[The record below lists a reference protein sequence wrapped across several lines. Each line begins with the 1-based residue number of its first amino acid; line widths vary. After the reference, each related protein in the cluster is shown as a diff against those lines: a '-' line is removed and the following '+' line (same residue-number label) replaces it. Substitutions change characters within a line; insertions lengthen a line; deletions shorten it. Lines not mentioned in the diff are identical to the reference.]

1 MAICLSHLLTALS
14 RVYYSRKFVKFTSSW
29 YMVKQLLI
37 LMLAYVV
44 ILILNDWKL
53 VFAYTACLLLYLYL
67 NKQNMLNMSAFI
79 LNQIS
84 KRRKR

>member
-1 MAICLSHLLTALS
+1 
-14 RVYYSRKFVKFTSSW
+14 
-29 YMVKQLLI
+29 
-37 LMLAYVV
+37 MLAYVV